1 MAHLTS
7 RLTQPRRSR
16 SPAGVNTTRAA
27 VLPGLLLALCLA
39 GCGKGDAGAE
49 AAEATKK
56 AHAAAITA
64 LRQPVA
70 LIAVYAPYA
79 KYPEGT
85 DKYAPQRHSD
95 LDKSTECAAN
105 EVRYAA
111 NKAKQKLEVDADAA
125 TDLQAAFG
133 AVTQAC
139 ADATEPGSLTKCT
152 AAVAALDASLD
163 KTGAAAAALGVAGKY
178 PRIGPDA
185 VTDEAKAAI
194 APFLRAKGP
203 GDNEKAYVAKRADP
217 RASVVEVQSAC
228 AAADGDAAAAMS
240 AFEKADEPIRMV
252 AVTRKLALDSQ
263 CRRLDEIQGLSKD
276 VGDCRKKAKAKTTE
290 CKIVC
295 GKAKNAL
302 EVGLPAAVFAP
313 LEKDV
318 ADICKD

>member
-1 MAHLTS
+1 MKI
-7 RLTQPRRSR
+7 PR
-16 SPAGVNTTRAA
+16 GT
-27 VLPGLLLALCLA
+27 VLQGLLLALCLA
-39 GCGKGDAGAE
+39 GCGKGNAVDEGAE
-49 AAEATKK
+49 SAKK

-64 LRQPVA
+64 LKQPIA
-70 LIAVYAPYA
+70 LISVYAPYA
-79 KYPEGT
+79 KYPDGV

-105 EVRYAA
+105 EMRYAA
-111 NKAKQKLEVDADAA
+111 NKAKQRLEVDADAA
-125 TDLQAAFG
+125 TKDLQAALG
-133 AVTQAC
+133 AVTGAC

-152 AAVAALDASLD
+152 AAIAALDASLD

-178 PRIGPDA
+178 PRVGPDA

-203 GDNEKAYVAKRADP
+203 GDNEKAYVAKRSDP
-217 RASVVEVQSAC
+217 KASVLDVQNAC
-228 AAADGDAAAAMS
+228 ASADGDAAAAMS

-263 CRRLDEIQGLSKD
+263 CRRLDEILNLSKD
-276 VGDCRKKAKAKTTE
+276 VAGCSKKAKAKTTE

-302 EVGLPAAVFAP
+302 EVGLPAAVFASMAT
-313 LEKDV
+313 DV
-318 ADICKD
+318 GDICAKD